1 VDQRH
6 QGATLPDQD
15 IDTDTENKESR
26 QEKPQRIVI
35 TLLTDCITKEKSTW
49 SGAAPMDMAKS
60 QMLASIS
67 LVKEAEGIC
76 RWMEKEVENRS
87 RNRLKLDGKVLGYV
101 A

>member
-1 VDQRH
+1 
-6 QGATLPDQD
+6 
-15 IDTDTENKESR
+15 
-26 QEKPQRIVI
+26 
-35 TLLTDCITKEKSTW
+35 
-49 SGAAPMDMAKS
+49 MDMAKS